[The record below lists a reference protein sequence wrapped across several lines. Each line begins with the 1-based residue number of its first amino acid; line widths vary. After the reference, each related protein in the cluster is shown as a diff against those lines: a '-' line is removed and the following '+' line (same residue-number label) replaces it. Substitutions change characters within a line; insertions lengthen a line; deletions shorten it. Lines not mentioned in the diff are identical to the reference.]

1 MQTPALTE
9 WKNGGRVGLLIIQ
22 QKMALRICHLYSRN
36 IVNDIFAAIN
46 IDEQPGKNNFLIAA
60 EFEIY
65 LGVKAKH
72 MK

>member
-1 MQTPALTE
+1 
-9 WKNGGRVGLLIIQ
+9 
-22 QKMALRICHLYSRN
+22 MALRICHLYSRN